1 MLVDVVSIS
10 VTKVAVM
17 LHGVYVSERTEDKFL
32 FRRIKITLKY
42 STRMAIFTSA
52 DTPKKED
59 LCSTY

>member
-32 FRRIKITLKY
+32 FRRIKRRKI
-42 STRMAIFTSA
+42 
-52 DTPKKED
+52 
-59 LCSTY
+59 CSTY